1 LSTETVKEAVR
12 LLREH
17 DIVCQ
22 GMQIVGL
29 PDDSP
34 RTFAQKVR
42 LVNEL
47 DIDFPVFVFYTLFPG
62 APNYREAVAK
72 GEMQLPADYAR
83 HDMAHALLPTKYLTR
98 QQIYNYAGWAFTR
111 VYLNP
116 VRLARYLFST
126 NDWRRHWWREMVG
139 YVIKQFI
146 RSLVPRF

>member
-1 LSTETVKEAVR
+1 LSTDTVKEAVR

-42 LVNEL
+42 LVKEL
-47 DIDFPVFVFYTLFPG
+47 EIDFPVFVFYTLFPG
-62 APNYREAVAK
+62 TPTYREAVAQ
-72 GEMQLPADYAR
+72 GQIEIPADYSR

-98 QQIYNYAGWAFTR
+98 QQIYNYTGWAFTR
-111 VYLNP
+111 VYLHP
-116 VRLARYLFST
+116 VRLARYLFSS
-126 NDWRRHWWREMVG
+126 NDWRRYWWREMVG
-139 YVIKQFI
+139 YVVKQLV
-146 RSLVPRF
+146 RSLMPGF